1 MLIVQVGDFGTD
13 GDAHY
18 RIHAPARF
26 MGLIAGVVCVDV
38 HFHHHL
44 LPMLAEKADVLVL
57 QFFSDWDLIPILSM
71 RKKIG
76 KITIFEAN
84 DFFFDLQPWNPIAR
98 IWQDPEIQELY
109 MQLLRLS
116 DGVQTSTAYLAE
128 QWRNMGAS
136 KVEVF
141 PNQLVH
147 LQPLPKF
154 LKGPS
159 PLVGLVPRVTLQIS
173 TMLHLIC
180 KIGSMPTRILI
191 LQS

>member
-26 MGLIAGVVCVDV
+26 MGLIDGVVCVDV

-57 QFFSDWDLIPILSM
+57 QFFSDWDLIPLLSM
-71 RKKIG
+71 RKKLG

-98 IWQDPEIQELY
+98 SWQDTTP
-109 MQLLRLS
+109 
-116 DGVQTSTAYLAE
+116 AP
-128 QWRNMGAS
+128 
-136 KVEVF
+136 F
-141 PNQLVH
+141 
-147 LQPLPKF
+147 
-154 LKGPS
+154 
-159 PLVGLVPRVTLQIS
+159 
-173 TMLHLIC
+173 
-180 KIGSMPTRILI
+180 
-191 LQS
+191 